1 MKIIL
6 IMVMSADGIIAKNDN
21 HNAFTWTS
29 QEDKDHFLNLSKQI
43 GVVVMGGNTFRA
55 SGRNTYP
62 GRMAYVLTNNPE
74 QYEFGEN
81 VEALSGTPQAVAAEL
96 RNRGHEQVA
105 LIGGATVN
113 RDFLRAG
120 LIDEI
125 FLTVEP
131 IIFGRG
137 LHLFE
142 EDDLEIKLKLISSMK
157 FNEQG
162 TLLLNYK
169 VEHGTNS

>member
-1 MKIIL
+1 
-6 IMVMSADGIIAKNDN
+6 MSADGIIAKNSN

-29 QEDKDHFLNLSKQI
+29 REDKDHFQALSKEI
-43 GVVVMGGNTFRA
+43 GVVVMGGNTFKA
-55 SGRNTYP
+55 SGRKNYP
-62 GRMAYVLTNNPE
+62 GRIAYVLTNNPE

-81 VEALSGTPQAVAAEL
+81 VEALSGTPQAIAAEL
-96 RNRGHEQVA
+96 RNRGHEKVA

-113 RDFLRAG
+113 RNFLRAG

-131 IIFGRG
+131 LIFGQG

-142 EDDLEIKLKLISSMK
+142 DDDLEIKLKLISSMK
-157 FNEQG
+157 INEQG
-162 TLLLNYK
+162 TLLLNYQI
-169 VEHGTNS
+169 EHGTNS

>member
-1 MKIIL
+1 MT
-6 IMVMSADGIIAKNDN
+6 ADGIIAKNAN

-29 QEDKDHFLNLSKQI
+29 QEDKDHFQALSKEI
-43 GVVVMGGNTFRA
+43 GVVVMGGNTFKA
-55 SGRNTYP
+55 SGRKNYP
-62 GRMAYVLTNNPE
+62 GRIAYVLTNNPE

-81 VEALSGTPQAVAAEL
+81 VEALSGTPQAIAAEL
-96 RNRGHEQVA
+96 RNRGHEKVA

-131 IIFGRG
+131 LIFGQG

-142 EDDLEIKLKLISSMK
+142 DDDLEIKLKLISSMK
-157 FNEQG
+157 INEQG
-162 TLLLNYK
+162 TLLLNYQI
-169 VEHGTNS
+169 EHGTNS